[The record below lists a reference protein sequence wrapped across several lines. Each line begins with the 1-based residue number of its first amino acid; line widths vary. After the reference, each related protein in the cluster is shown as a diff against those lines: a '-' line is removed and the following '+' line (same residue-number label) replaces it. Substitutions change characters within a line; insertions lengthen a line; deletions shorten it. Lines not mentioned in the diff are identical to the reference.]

1 MSDVRILP
9 LPNGFDPANE
19 SHMSQLNRLVSLR
32 AAGWKIFRLDSD
44 HHRVVLIPE
53 GSSGVSDEVKVFK
66 FDRVAA
72 SDVKGLVARL
82 EESQAGL
89 TVVSVD
95 VVNGLARMAVLD
107 ERRLLVRRLV
117 AQVVGLPVWQV
128 SVFYSQ
134 EDEGFTVKLPD
145 GFAWVDSKF
154 HARLLEVCAQVGGV
168 GWFYV
173 MDVVGNVLRLVP
185 GVPPNFPPVVPV
197 PSDVSEHAQEGVW
210 QIGVALPEAGETEG
224 ERVAWRFEDSPG
236 LGVGGTTGGGKS
248 VVLNTIIF
256 QHVAAGGRV
265 VLVDDKAK
273 SADFEWLKPWIGD
286 HGWGGDGA
294 ESILACLR
302 YVLEEVQVRAARFRE
317 WGIQKWSQ
325 LTAEQKRKMP
335 LIMLMADEVSQY
347 AVPPAKVAGEKD
359 SPVVVQNR
367 YDIAIAA
374 AINQT
379 LLKITQVARF
389 AGVCFVLSAQSFTLQ
404 SGIDPKVKANLGGR
418 LLMGVS
424 ASENMREQILADAR
438 RAARI
443 PVQVVEGDGSKG
455 VGVAELGGS
464 RVVKAFYSA
473 DEQGSQTGFYASMLD
488 RLGVKRLGD
497 GSQAVWSDSDL
508 REYVPE
514 VVDKPVGVLTPRL
527 RRLQEVEHFGQ
538 AGDGSQAGSGG
549 SDGGDG
555 SDGGVGSVPV
565 SGGVRASVDGVQS
578 GAQMMEYM
586 GLLAERKGL

>member
-1 MSDVRILP
+1 MSDVKILQ
-9 LPNGFDPANE
+9 LPDGFDPAN
-19 SHMSQLNRLVSLR
+19 SKHMSQLNNLVSQR
-32 AAGWKIFRLDSD
+32 AAGWKIFRVETD
-44 HHRVVLIPE
+44 HHRVVLIPQD
-53 GSSGVSDEVKVFK
+53 SSGVSDEVRVFH

-82 EESQAGL
+82 EETQGGL

-95 VVNGLARMAVLD
+95 EVNGLARMSVLD
-107 ERRLLVRRLV
+107 EKRLLVRRLV
-117 AQVVGLPVWQV
+117 AQVVGLPVWKV
-128 SVFYSQ
+128 SVFHSQ
-134 EDEGFTVKLPD
+134 TDEGFTVKLPD
-145 GFAWVDSKF
+145 GFAWVESKYRT
-154 HARLLEVCAQVGGV
+154 RLLDVCRQIGGD
-168 GWFYV
+168 GWFYR
-173 MDVVGNVLRLVP
+173 MDMVGNVIRLIP

-210 QIGVALPEAGETEG
+210 QIGVALPQAGETEG

-488 RLGVKRLGD
+488 RLGVARLGD
-497 GSQAVWSDSDL
+497 GSQAVWSQEDL
-508 REYVPE
+508 RAYVPE
-514 VVDKPVGVLTPRL
+514 IVDKPVGVVTPRL
-527 RRLQEVEHFGQ
+527 RALQEQ
-538 AGDGSQAGSGG
+538 AHHEQTEADSGVSEAHPPVQAS
-549 SDGGDG
+549 
-555 SDGGVGSVPV
+555 
-565 SGGVRASVDGVQS
+565 VQS
-578 GAQMMEYM
+578 GAQLVEYM
-586 GLLAERKGL
+586 GLLAERKGM